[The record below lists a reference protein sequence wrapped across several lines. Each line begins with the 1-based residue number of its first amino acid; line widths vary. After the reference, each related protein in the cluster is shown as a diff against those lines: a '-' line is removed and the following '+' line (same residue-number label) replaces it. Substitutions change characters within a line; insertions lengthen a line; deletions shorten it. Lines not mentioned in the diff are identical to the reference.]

1 VFAEDI
7 VDDNK
12 TVAGSP
18 RYSAVVKLDTT
29 KLPAD
34 LNLVLAASTLPN
46 SP

>member
-1 VFAEDI
+1 
-7 VDDNK
+7 
-12 TVAGSP
+12 VASP
-18 RYSAVVKLDTT
+18 RYSAVVELDTT